1 MPCERKGYMVSALR
15 INLLVVIKN
24 NGFLKLKNFLKHD
37 HFACQPTQMKSPIIS
52 QNLENNKNVK
62 N

>member
-1 MPCERKGYMVSALR
+1 MVSALR